1 MSAPETDLFIDCARW
16 QAMLDGEASFAAG
29 ACVGLLRREDFAAR
43 AGTLLLWKWQ
53 GDGMR
58 ALTRNY
64 AGTPDHDLAV
74 LLVVDPAAAAT
85 LQQQGLAPLRAMVRQ
100 GAVHPYILKTMD
112 QLEAGGL
119 EDFIED
125 LWLTAPHH

>member
-1 MSAPETDLFIDCARW
+1 MSDPDADFFLDCARW
-16 QAMLDGEASFAAG
+16 QAMLDSESTFAAG
-29 ACVGLLRREDFAAR
+29 ACIGVLRREDFAAR
-43 AGTLLLWKWQ
+43 RGSLLLWKWQ

-64 AGTPDHDLAV
+64 AGTLDPDLAV

-85 LQQQGLAPLRAMVRQ
+85 LQQQGLATLRAMVRQ

>member
-1 MSAPETDLFIDCARW
+1 MSAPDADDFFDCARW
-16 QAMLDGEASFAAG
+16 QAILDGEASFAAG
-29 ACVGLLRREDFAAR
+29 ACVGVLRREDFAAR
-43 AGTLLLWKWQ
+43 TGSLLLWKWQ
-53 GDGMR
+53 GGAMR

-85 LQQQGLAPLRAMVRQ
+85 LQQQGLATLRSMVRQ

>member
-1 MSAPETDLFIDCARW
+1 MSEPDTDLFLDFARW
-16 QAMLDGEASFAAG
+16 QEMLDGEASFAAG
-29 ACVGLLRREDFAAR
+29 ACVGVLRREEFAAR
-43 AGTLLLWKWQ
+43 QGTLLLLKWQ
-53 GDGMR
+53 SGTMR
-58 ALTRNY
+58 ALTRRY
-64 AGTPDHDLAV
+64 AGTLDRDLAV

-85 LQQQGLAPLRAMVRQ
+85 LQQQGLAPLRTLVRQ

-112 QLEAGGL
+112 ELAAGGL